1 MLISKNEYLRMAESL
16 SLKSI
21 ADNTYLDDDKND
33 NFKWIA
39 KQYYD
44 NSAEKTKLLA
54 VSTWTWKSVID
65 TISYYVWTP
74 ETEMDIELSEYIKD
88 FSRLWYF
95 TLWLKKVDGKLSVKY
110 IPAEDFTDEGW
121 VYRTYTFYKIENR
134 DWLTWNIKYYV
145 LEQQYVIWKNINTL
159 YEVSNFTNITN
170 STGYAKVDLKTI
182 FQTEHL
188 KEVELTWLKT
198 PSVFLT
204 KIDNTKELK
213 DQVSPLKSIKRN
225 VYSIDR
231 KATMVSNQFLQNVES
246 FILMKDI
253 EFPTKM
259 IEESYNNWQKLDF
272 KDLWR
277 VINWRDTAS
286 IEFIQNNNAL
296 LQDSIAY
303 EDNDI
308 KIVSSLSKV
317 PSDFLGGVTTEWA
330 IWQGSRSLVHGAFI
344 KMIWTFRLKLNPLLD
359 ELNVLFKVKSE
370 YVWWDIFA
378 KTDTELTAELKNARE
393 NGFVSQLTAI
403 KQYLGFDDKQ
413 AQEELDKINNE
424 TILINVK
431 PNESK
436 DI

>member
-33 NFKWIA
+33 NFNWIA

-44 NSAEKTKLLA
+44 NSADKTKLLW
-54 VSTWTWKSVID
+54 VSTWVWKSVID

-74 ETEMDIELSEYIKD
+74 ETELDLELSEYIKD
-88 FSRLWYF
+88 FWTLWYF
-95 TLWLKKVDGKLSVKY
+95 TIGIQKVDGKLAIKY

-121 VYRTYTFYKIENR
+121 VYRTYTFYEIQNN
-134 DWLTWNIKYYV
+134 DWITWNIKYYV
-145 LEQQYVIWKNINTL
+145 LEQQYLVWKNLNTL

-170 STGYAKVDLKTI
+170 KTWYDI
-182 FQTEHL
+182 VPLTTIYQTEDL
-188 KEVELTWLKT
+188 VELEETWLLT
-198 PSVFLT
+198 PSVFLI
-204 KIDNTKELK
+204 KSDESKELK
-213 DQVSPLKSIKRN
+213 DQPSTLKSIKKN

-246 FILMKDI
+246 FILMKWI
-253 EFPTKM
+253 EFPSKM
-259 IEESYNNWQKLDF
+259 IDEAYNGWKKLEF

-277 VINWRDTAS
+277 VVNWREESS

-344 KMIWTFRLKLNPLLD
+344 KMIWTIRLKLNPLLD
-359 ELNVLFKVKSE
+359 ELNILFKVKSE

-403 KQYLGFDDKQ
+403 KQYLGYDDEQ
-413 AQEELDKINNE
+413 AQIELDKINSE
-424 TILINVK
+424 TILDNK
-431 PNESK
+431 ETNESK
-436 DI
+436 NI